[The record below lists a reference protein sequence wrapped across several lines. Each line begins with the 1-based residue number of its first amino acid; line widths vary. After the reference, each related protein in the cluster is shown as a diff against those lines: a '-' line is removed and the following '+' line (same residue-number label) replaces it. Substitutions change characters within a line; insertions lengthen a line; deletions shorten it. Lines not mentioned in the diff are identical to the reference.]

1 MKIFMKVCDVV
12 LDSVWY
18 DPRVR
23 KQINEYVRNDV
34 DLSVVGIEDARFN
47 IEEINQLPCPIHIVK
62 NNYATTRFKILK
74 NVIKKISRF
83 YFLNAEIVRAIID
96 TKPDIIHANDL
107 DALLPS
113 YIASKKIGAKVI
125 YDTHEIFLENAG
137 IVSNRL
143 FKFFWS
149 IVERCCI
156 SKVDLVVFVSHSAA
170 DYLVKKYKIKKFLVV
185 TNCCPQIDNS
195 IISNKKN
202 FGFEVL
208 NHGQF
213 YEGRGYDLMVK
224 AAQMTTEPDIIYGL
238 RGFGVMEES
247 LKKYVTDNAL
257 SNVKFHPPVKVN
269 ELIRFASKSHIGLA
283 ITVPYCLNFKLS
295 VSNKIFEY
303 AAAGLPIIM
312 SDIPEHVLLNTKYNI
327 GIILK
332 ENTPE
337 CLCSAVMKLYTD
349 SSFYHECSKNA
360 LRMSKELNWEAEFS
374 KLISFENSLCSSSNW
389 EERWPE

>member
-1 MKIFMKVCDVV
+1 MTIFMKVCDVV

-23 KQINEYVRNDV
+23 KQINEYVRNNV

-202 FGFEVL
+202 FGFKIL
-208 NHGQF
+208 
-213 YEGRGYDLMVK
+213 
-224 AAQMTTEPDIIYGL
+224 
-238 RGFGVMEES
+238 
-247 LKKYVTDNAL
+247 
-257 SNVKFHPPVKVN
+257 
-269 ELIRFASKSHIGLA
+269 
-283 ITVPYCLNFKLS
+283 FKRVYL
-295 VSNKIFEY
+295 
-303 AAAGLPIIM
+303 G
-312 SDIPEHVLLNTKYNI
+312 
-327 GIILK
+327 
-332 ENTPE
+332 
-337 CLCSAVMKLYTD
+337 
-349 SSFYHECSKNA
+349 
-360 LRMSKELNWEAEFS
+360 W
-374 KLISFENSLCSSSNW
+374 
-389 EERWPE
+389 